1 MSATPADNAYIAL
14 NMVPGIGA
22 VFVRTMTETLGS
34 VETARHATAGELASV
49 PGIGPARA
57 EAFARALAEV
67 DEEAQTLT
75 ASVTKPRPEYFTE
88 TWLVYGNEAAPRL
101 SFSRSPCPASSY
113 DEKTKRQ
120 RTSPCPPPAR
130 NRA

>member
-49 PGIGPARA
+49 PGIGPALA
-57 EAFARALAEV
+57 ARIVAYR
-67 DEEAQTLT
+67 EEHGGF
-75 ASVTKPRPEYFTE
+75 RY
-88 TWLVYGNEAAPRL
+88 
-101 SFSRSPCPASSY
+101 
-113 DEKTKRQ
+113 
-120 RTSPCPPPAR
+120 
-130 NRA
+130 